1 MASKVD
7 DANFTRAETNRMFAG
22 LQKDAGGVNQWKHLR
37 APTAI
42 DEQTVIRMNR
52 DTLYSL
58 ALVDISQGATVTVP
72 DAGDRYLSVMVIN
85 QDHYINRIFTEPG
98 TFDLTVEEFDTP
110 YVALG
115 ARVLVDA
122 SDPDDVANVNEIQD
136 GFSITARAS
145 EPFVLPE
152 YDEGSFTAT
161 REKWLAEAAKGMPG
175 THGMFGTKEE
185 VDPRTHRIG
194 TAAGWGGLPE
204 REAFYISVEPHLPVG
219 AYQINVEDVPVDA
232 FWSVTLY
239 NADGFFQKND
249 YDAYSVNNITGVKN
263 DDGSVTV
270 NLGGN
275 GDQPNSLPLTE
286 GWNYLVR
293 MYRPRP
299 EVLDGTWA
307 FPALEAVGARVIA

>member
-1 MASKVD
+1 MAITVD
-7 DANFTRAETNRMFAG
+7 DDNFDRAETNRMFAG
-22 LQKDAGGVNQWKHLR
+22 LQNDAGSVNQWKHLR

-52 DTLYSL
+52 DTLYSM
-58 ALVDISQGATVTVP
+58 AVVDISQQATVTVP

-98 TFDLTVEEFDTP
+98 TYDLTVEEFDTP

-122 SDPDDVANVNEIQD
+122 SNPDDVAQVNGIQD
-136 GFSITARAS
+136 RFAIAAQSS
-145 EPFVLPE
+145 EPFVLPD
-152 YDEGSFTAT
+152 YDEASFTAT
-161 REKWLAEAAKGMPG
+161 RQTWLDEAAKGMAG
-175 THGMFGTKEE
+175 THGMFGTKQE
-185 VDPRTHRIG
+185 VDPHIHRIG

-219 AYQINVEDVPVDA
+219 TYRINAKDVPVDA
-232 FWSVTLY
+232 FWSITVY
-239 NADGFFQKND
+239 NADGFFQRND
-249 YDAYSVNNITGVKN
+249 RDAYSVNNITGAKN

-270 NLGGN
+270 HLGGN
-275 GDQPNSLPLTE
+275 EDQPNSLPLTE
-286 GWNYLVR
+286 GWNYLIR
-293 MYRPRP
+293 LYRPRP

-307 FPALEAVGARVIA
+307 FPALEPVH